1 MPEVVVYLGDITELD
16 VDAIVNAANTRLF
29 MGGGVAGA
37 IKRRGGEEI
46 EKEAVSKGPIEIG
59 QAVSTSAGKLKAKWV
74 IHAPTMRTDFRTNEE
89 YIRKATVAA
98 LKEADRI
105 SATSIAFPA
114 LGTGVGGF
122 PRDRSA
128 RIMVEEIKKYIS
140 GDTGIER
147 VILADINREQVEEF
161 RRAVKEIIEK

>member
-1 MPEVVVYLGDITELD
+1 MTGVEVYLGDITELD

-37 IKRRGGEEI
+37 IKRKGGEEI
-46 EKEAVSKGPIEIG
+46 EKEAVSKGPVEIG
-59 QAVSTSAGKLKAKWV
+59 EAVSTTAGRLRARWV
-74 IHAPTMRTDFRTNEE
+74 IHAPTMKTDFRTNEE

-105 SATSIAFPA
+105 SARSIAFPA

-122 PRDRSA
+122 PRDRAA
-128 RIMVEEIKKYIS
+128 RVMVEEIRKYIS
-140 GDTGIER
+140 GDTGIEKI
-147 VILADINREQVEEF
+147 VLTDINSKQVEEF
-161 RRAVKEIIEK
+161 RKAVKEIIGK